1 MINCKH
7 INIYNKKISYINF
20 KYSTDTGFYTSTHDV
35 KVLFHMPYFYRST
48 MIMYFLNKDNSQGDE
63 RIGYDMIMVGD
74 VVVP

>member
-1 MINCKH
+1 
-7 INIYNKKISYINF
+7 
-20 KYSTDTGFYTSTHDV
+20 
-35 KVLFHMPYFYRST
+35 